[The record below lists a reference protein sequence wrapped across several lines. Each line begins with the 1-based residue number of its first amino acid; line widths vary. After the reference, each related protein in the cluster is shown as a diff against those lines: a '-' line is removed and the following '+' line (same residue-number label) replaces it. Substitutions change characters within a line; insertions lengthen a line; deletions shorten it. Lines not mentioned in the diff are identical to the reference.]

1 MNKPIN
7 RIDEANH
14 IIAEQDRLHKTEN
27 GKLVIN
33 HSKTADA
40 MIKFICMAPVDDYIK
55 RIMVMRI
62 GSAFKTQKAQPMSQ
76 LQIALLLGETE
87 EKIFQLEREG
97 IAVVSEFMERV
108 CLADGVNAFNRE
120 RSIENDVRST
130 LDDSKPKGNENDS

>member
-1 MNKPIN
+1 VDNSVN
-7 RIDEANH
+7 RLEQVNR
-14 IIAEQDRLHKTEN
+14 IIAEEERLHKTEN

-33 HSKTADA
+33 HAKTADA
-40 MIKFICMAPVDDYIK
+40 MIKFICMAPVDNYIK

-62 GSAFKTQKAQPMSQ
+62 GSAFKNQKAQPMSH

-97 IAVVSEFMERV
+97 IVVVSEFMERV
-108 CLADGVNAFNRE
+108 CLADGVNAFNKE